1 MTNDNNIWTRHI
13 TRVVDQRKY
22 RLPPT
27 WVSLPKQSNAQAESG
42 RNIHISGRNREL
54 ANRVTSLIART
65 TQKIVLSSFLLAD
78 QEIEQAIL
86 EAAKRR
92 VRVYVLL
99 ASEARL
105 DIGDVDDECENA
117 MYEQHEDMLNRLGG
131 YAFFRSAPHFH
142 AKFVLSDPGFDNSA
156 GLLLTA
162 NLTKEALERNQE
174 MAVDLTRDEVEKTY
188 ALARWAFWE
197 FAEHELIDPNDNF
210 RAIKPLGLIQHP
222 PPTTNILSTTS
233 ELVQLR
239 EESVRLIE
247 SAQKEILVACFGWG
261 ENHEIIEYLCI
272 RASEGLPVTVL
283 ARIRESQM
291 STLLTLAESGARVLG
306 FNWLHAKAVCVDGDT
321 ALVMSANLQSDGLDH
336 GFELGVTLNGD
347 CALEVRERLLG
358 WSDVAHWELLASPVI
373 GDLSGAARIWQD
385 SRLELTNVKAEACI
399 DLGTV
404 IAESA
409 DELDDTAPP
418 PLPPGGNMPELAYE
432 VVYEWRVQ
440 APVLAAN
447 SKQVFRSTS
456 DKKTIRV
463 PFDPPVFDEPSS
475 RRVVAINSPNDIGRA
490 RQVANDSGA
499 KAFVLRQSSDNDFSS
514 D

>member
-1 MTNDNNIWTRHI
+1 MTNDKNTWTRHI

-27 WVSLPKQSNAQAESG
+27 WLSLPKQSNVQTESG

-54 ANRVTSLIART
+54 ANRVTSLIAKT
-65 TQKIVLSSFLLAD
+65 KQKVVLSSFLLAD

-86 EAAKRR
+86 VAAKRR
-92 VRVYVLL
+92 VRVYILL

-105 DIGDVDDECENA
+105 EIGDVDDEFENA

-156 GLLLTA
+156 GLLLTG

-174 MAVDLTRDEVEKTY
+174 LAVELTREETEKMYT
-188 ALARWAFWE
+188 LARWAFWE

-247 SAQKEILVACFGWG
+247 RAKKEILVASFGWG
-261 ENHEIIEYLCI
+261 EGHEIIKILCI
-272 RASEGLPVTVL
+272 RAKEGLPITVL

-291 STLLTLAESGARVLG
+291 PALLALAESGARILG
-306 FNWLHAKAVCVDGDT
+306 FNWLHAKAVCIDGDT

-336 GFELGVTLNGD
+336 GFELGVSLNGD
-347 CALEVRERLLG
+347 RALEVRERLLG
-358 WSDVAHWELLASPVI
+358 WSDIARWQLLASPVV
-373 GDLSGAARIWQD
+373 GDLTGDARVWHD
-385 SRLELTNVKAEACI
+385 SQLEETHVKAESRI

-404 IAESA
+404 FAESV
-409 DELDDTAPP
+409 DKLDDTAPP
-418 PLPPGGNMPELAYE
+418 PLPPVGNLPEPAYE
-432 VVYEWRVQ
+432 VVYEWQ
-440 APVLAAN
+440 THAPVLAAN
-447 SKQVFRSTS
+447 SKQTFRSTN
-456 DKKTIRV
+456 DEKVTHV
-463 PFDPPVFDEPSS
+463 PYDTPVFDEPGG

-490 RQVANDSGA
+490 RQIVSGGGA
-499 KAFVLRQSSDNDFSS
+499 EAIVLRKSLNNDFASG
-514 D
+514 

>member
-1 MTNDNNIWTRHI
+1 MERSIGTVRQVSPEMSDSICTGRGRVAHRWRATQHKYLVPCRRRGLEPEMTNDKYTWTRHV

-27 WVSLPKQSNAQAESG
+27 WMSLPKQSNAQTESG

-54 ANRVTSLIART
+54 ANRVTSLIERT
-65 TQKIVLSSFLLAD
+65 TQKIVLSSFLLTD

-105 DIGDVDDECENA
+105 DIGDVDDEFENA

-131 YAFFRSAPHFH
+131 YAFFRSAPHFP
-142 AKFVLSDPGFDNSA
+142 AKFVLSDPGTDNSA

-174 MAVDLTRDEVEKTY
+174 MAVELTRDEVEKTY

-210 RAIKPLGLIQHP
+210 RAIKPLGLIRNP
-222 PPTTNILSTTS
+222 PPTTNILSTTF

-239 EESVRLIE
+239 EESIRLIE

-272 RASEGLPVTVL
+272 RANEGLPVTVL

-291 STLLTLAESGARVLG
+291 PALLSLAEAGARVLG

-321 ALVMSANLQSDGLDH
+321 ALVMSANMQSDGLDH
-336 GFELGVTLNGD
+336 GFELGVTLNGER
-347 CALEVRERLLG
+347 ALEVQERLLG

-373 GDLSGAARIWQD
+373 GGLSGEARVWQD
-385 SRLELTNVKAEACI
+385 SQLEETNIKAESHI

-409 DELDDTAPP
+409 DKLDDSASPDSAT
-418 PLPPGGNMPELAYE
+418 
-432 VVYEWRVQ
+432 
-440 APVLAAN
+440 
-447 SKQVFRSTS
+447 
-456 DKKTIRV
+456 
-463 PFDPPVFDEPSS
+463 
-475 RRVVAINSPNDIGRA
+475 RR
-490 RQVANDSGA
+490 QHT
-499 KAFVLRQSSDNDFSS
+499 
-514 D
+514 